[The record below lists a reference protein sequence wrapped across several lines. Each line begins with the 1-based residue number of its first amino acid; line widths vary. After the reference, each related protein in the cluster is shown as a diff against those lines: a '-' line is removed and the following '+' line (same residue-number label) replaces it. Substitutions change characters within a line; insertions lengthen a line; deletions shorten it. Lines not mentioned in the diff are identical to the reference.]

1 MHLPYPPACLPL
13 PFAATWALQ
22 PLKAAFLR
30 TMRVPMKGAKAWKP
44 PGRKENMRVSSRRA
58 ATLGLSQAS
67 FQGLRIAESCPCLE
81 HNPFPQHIR
90 GRLL

>member
-1 MHLPYPPACLPL
+1 VE
-13 PFAATWALQ
+13 ATRKKGEYEGKQQEGIMEANLRVCFERG
-22 PLKAAFLR
+22 FLI
-30 TMRVPMKGAKAWKP
+30 
-44 PGRKENMRVSSRRA
+44 GRMENMRVSSRRA